1 MTRIRG
7 KFAPMMEEL
16 AEDPRWL
23 MECNDLEKFLYMLIL
38 FTIYTTNGTAP
49 DDPSYYRVRYNLVH
63 RKHTLSTALA
73 HIKERFPKLLCTN
86 KKLSLLNSTIYKN
99 RVDPIVPREEEVDID
114 IYSELNKKAVVEQ
127 PKKRFSAPSLE
138 EVVSFFATMG
148 RTDGAVFFDHF
159 TSNGWKVG
167 GKTLMKDWHAAAR
180 NWDRRSPVR
189 KDEPVTRRATK
200 LQGIPSNPNR
210 IGLAEICPTNSQ
222 SSFVNQ

>member
-63 RKHTLSTALA
+63 RKHTLSTALV

-99 RVDPIVPREEEVDID
+99 RVDTSCPREEEVEEDID
-114 IYSELNKKAVVEQ
+114 THAQDSLLGFDLFWDAF
-127 PKKRFSAPSLE
+127 PKKVGRGAAEKSWAKIKVDDRLLE
-138 EVVSFFATMG
+138 EILKSVCSAKETEQWKKE
-148 RTDGAVFFDHF
+148 
-159 TSNGWKVG
+159 NGKYIPHPTTWLNQKRWLDV
-167 GKTLMKDWHAAAR
+167 H
-180 NWDRRSPVR
+180 
-189 KDEPVTRRATK
+189 EPVKKGYDIWKTK
-200 LQGIPSNPNR
+200 PVVIP
-210 IGLAEICPTNSQ
+210 Q
-222 SSFVNQ
+222 